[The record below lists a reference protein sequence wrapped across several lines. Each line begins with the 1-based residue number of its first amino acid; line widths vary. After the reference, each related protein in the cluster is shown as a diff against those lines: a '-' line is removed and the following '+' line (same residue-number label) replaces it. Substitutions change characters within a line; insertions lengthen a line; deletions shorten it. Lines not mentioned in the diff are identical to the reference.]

1 MLLTSQLP
9 CLHSF
14 NQIDTE
20 VSLDHLPRKKVLH
33 FYSMVCWTLIEF
45 SSLRSKAILTL
56 QSPTIRAS
64 SNTSPK
70 IKFAIRSIKK
80 LFYSYSYFIWN
91 IY

>member
-56 QSPTIRAS
+56 QSPTITLFRAS
-64 SNTSPK
+64 LNTSHK
-70 IKFAIRSIKK
+70 IKFAIRSI
-80 LFYSYSYFIWN
+80 
-91 IY
+91 